1 MSFERAL
8 LGIVLLGVIVALIR
22 AANLLSG
29 NPYQRIKTHENL
41 AGKLPDDATFVEKQN
56 LLDRYGLAP
65 GNPSRIP
72 WLIVAVA
79 VFFILVATWS

>member
-29 NPYQRIKTHENL
+29 NPYQRIKAHEDL
-41 AGKLPDDATFVEKQN
+41 AGKLPGDATFIDKQN

-65 GNPSRIP
+65 GNPSRTP
-72 WLIVAVA
+72 MLIAAVV
-79 VFFILVATWS
+79 VFFMLVTTWS